1 MQSHRRN
8 VALSRYVCL
17 WTFLSFPGLFAT
29 LLFFFYPGRVH
40 VAKSEMPPFQRTIP
54 LYGSRNIWVAWLARL
69 DFPSFSFFPSLPLPL
84 FLAQLLWSIEKK
96 KQHAYLR
103 CQRGMRV
110 SRFPISLDS
119 LNTDNPDT
127 RIALNWSLIY
137 VERRNFFRVAQNFRE
152 SFLQFERLIFKICN

>member
-8 VALSRYVCL
+8 VALSPCVSMDVPLFPR
-17 WTFLSFPGLFAT
+17 SFCNSPL
-29 LLFFFYPGRVH
+29 FFYPGRVH

-69 DFPSFSFFPSLPLPL
+69 DFPSFPFFPSSSPPPL
-84 FLAQLLWSIEKK
+84 FWLSFYDPSKK

-127 RIALNWSLIY
+127 RIALN
-137 VERRNFFRVAQNFRE
+137 
-152 SFLQFERLIFKICN
+152 

>member
-8 VALSRYVCL
+8 VALSPCVSMHVPLFPR
-17 WTFLSFPGLFAT
+17 SFCNSPL
-29 LLFFFYPGRVH
+29 FFYPGRVH

-54 LYGSRNIWVAWLARL
+54 LYGSQNIWVAWLARL
-69 DFPSFSFFPSLPLPL
+69 DFPSFPFFPSSSPLPP
-84 FLAQLLWSIEKK
+84 FLAQLLWSIEK

-127 RIALNWSLIY
+127 RIALNWGLIY
-137 VERRNFFRVAQNFRE
+137 VRRNFFRVAQNFIE
-152 SFLQFERLIFKICN
+152 SFPRFERLIF

>member
-8 VALSRYVCL
+8 VALSPCVSMDVPLFPR
-17 WTFLSFPGLFAT
+17 SFCNSPL
-29 LLFFFYPGRVH
+29 FFYPGRVH

-69 DFPSFSFFPSLPLPL
+69 DFPSFPFFPSSSPPP
-84 FLAQLLWSIEKK
+84 FFGSAFMIHRKK

-137 VERRNFFRVAQNFRE
+137 VGRNFFRVAQNFIE
-152 SFLQFERLIFKICN
+152 SFPRFERLIF